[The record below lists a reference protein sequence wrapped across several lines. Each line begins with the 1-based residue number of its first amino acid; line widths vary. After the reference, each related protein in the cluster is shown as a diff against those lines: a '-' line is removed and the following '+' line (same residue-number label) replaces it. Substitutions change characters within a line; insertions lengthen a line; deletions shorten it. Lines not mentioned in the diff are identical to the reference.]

1 VYQFLK
7 KEIQLS
13 ATMTALIKEIIS
25 TLKSLSSSM
34 GPPVKYI
41 PKVFQKTRLLLL
53 KQKLPEQSSLLQN
66 MNHSPQMLM
75 SMVKQR
81 KKQLLLQKLLIDRNT
96 VYLKDRIRETKMTQ

>member
-1 VYQFLK
+1 VFQFLK

-25 TLKSLSSSM
+25 TLKSLSTSM
-34 GPPVKYI
+34 DPPVKYI

-96 VYLKDRIRETKMTQ
+96 VYLKDRIRVTKMIQ